1 MSTASPVEFLREAV
15 AIDSS
20 TDAGPMRSFLRAT
33 LEASDIAVTVDDAG
47 TVCAHRGPADAG
59 THLLLN
65 THLDTVP
72 PHIPPRW
79 DPQTQT
85 LHGRGSA
92 DAKGPLAA
100 MVDAFTGATLPAAVR
115 VTLAVTTDEEVHSRG
130 AAALDV
136 GQTMAIVGEP
146 TDLTLATAARGR
158 FVATVRL
165 AGTAGH
171 AATPA
176 ECVNPLE
183 AVGPAVAAIHGMDAA
198 GPTDPL
204 LGAPVATVTQV
215 TAGGAANRVPAAAE
229 LTVDRRSIPPE
240 TAAAFEERLQT
251 VVAAA
256 VPPTVGV
263 TATLADRP
271 TPFLTAFHTPPTA
284 RVVQLLEDALRA
296 TGTAPERTAFAA
308 ATEASYFAETPV
320 VVFGPGRLADA
331 EGPIAHAER
340 EYVHAPAVE
349 TAAVVLRAVIE
360 SLGAGG

>member
-1 MSTASPVEFLREAV
+1 MSSAASVSFLREAV
-15 AIDSS
+15 AIDS
-20 TDAGPMRSFLRAT
+20 TEDVEPMRRFLVET
-33 LEASDIAVTVDDAG
+33 LEAAELPVAVDPAG
-47 TVCAHRGPADAG
+47 TVCAHRGSADAS

-79 DPQTQT
+79 DPQTET

-100 MVDAFTGATLPAAVR
+100 MVDAFCTARLPADAR
-115 VTLAVTTDEEVHSRG
+115 VTLAVTTDEEADSRG

-165 AGTAGH
+165 EGTAGH

-176 ECVNPLE
+176 ECVNPAE
-183 AVGPAVAAIHGMDAA
+183 AVGPAVSAIHAMDAD

-204 LGAPVATVTQV
+204 LGAPIATVTQIS
-215 TAGGAANRVPAAAE
+215 AGGPANQVPAVVE

-240 TAAAFEERLQT
+240 TATAFEHQLQGAVT
-251 VVAAA
+251 AA
-256 VPPTVGV
+256 VPQAVAVSTS
-263 TATLADRP
+263 LAARP
-271 TPFLTAFHTPPTA
+271 TPFLEAFRTPSSA
-284 RVVQLLEDALRA
+284 RVVRLLRDAA
-296 TGTAPERTAFAA
+296 DAVGVDPELTAFDA
-308 ATEASYFAETPV
+308 ATEASYFAATPV

-331 EGPIAHAER
+331 AGPIAHADR
-340 EYVHAPAVE
+340 EYVHTPAVE
-349 TAAVVLRAVIE
+349 TAAAMLRQTIE
-360 SLGAGG
+360 SLGSGS